1 MTIMPKLRTFN
12 EEEAELWFFNA
23 DFQFANCIPK
33 ITNSMT
39 KFQHACMSLSPEIQR
54 HVKDLFQMP
63 PEDPY
68 AALKERLCKVFAPSP
83 ADIAARVLDAP
94 QLGDSSA
101 IGLVASML
109 QHLPRSEHESHVVRE
124 SFLRRLPLDIRRIV
138 EIDETFDIRKLATKA
153 DKLLKSR
160 VHPPISVTGTQVQV
174 VTTMG
179 ARTKQ
184 LSTQQSFK
192 KKGPKTWCWLHR
204 KFGKEARNCIGQC
217 EWPNYP
223 VATVGEIQENY

>member
-1 MTIMPKLRTFN
+1 M
-12 EEEAELWFFNA
+12 
-23 DFQFANCIPK
+23 
-33 ITNSMT
+33 
-39 KFQHACMSLSPEIQR
+39 
-54 HVKDLFQMP
+54 KDLFQTP

-68 AALKERLCKVFAPSP
+68 AALKERLWEVFAPSA

-109 QHLPRSEHESHVVRE
+109 QHLPRSEHESHMVRE
-124 SFLRRLPLDIRRIV
+124 SFLRRLPLDSRRIV
-138 EIDETFDIRKLATKA
+138 EIDKTFDIRKLATKA

-160 VHPPISVTGTQVQV
+160 VHPPISGTGTQAQV
-174 VTTMG
+174 IAAMG

-184 LSTQQSFK
+184 PSTQQSFK
-192 KKGPKTWCWLHR
+192 KKGLKTWCWLHR
-204 KFGKEARNCIGQC
+204 KFAKEARNCVGQC

-223 VATVGEIQENY
+223 VATVSEIQENY